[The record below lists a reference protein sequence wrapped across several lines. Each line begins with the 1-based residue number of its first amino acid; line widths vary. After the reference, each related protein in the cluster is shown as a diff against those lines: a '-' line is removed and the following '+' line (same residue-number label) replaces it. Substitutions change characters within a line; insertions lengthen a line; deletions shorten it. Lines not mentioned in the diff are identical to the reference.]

1 MGLDAYLMAERNNTT
16 LSNVKDNF
24 IPMERPTEAV
34 YVRNEHGGVSR
45 AEVCWPIKT
54 VVLEIQYWRKHWD
67 LHDYINSTHASPDEY
82 NNNPMRVDLSPEML
96 RDIAY
101 KIRGFS
107 SSGDLIED
115 PDPRY
120 RHHTER
126 EEYAKKFDLAAD
138 WILFDPWDRNVYY
151 VGDY

>member
-1 MGLDAYLMAERNNTT
+1 MGLDAYLIAERNNTT
-16 LSNVKDNF
+16 LSKVKDNF

-34 YVRNEHGGVSR
+34 HVRSEHGVVSR

-54 VVLEIQYWRKHWD
+54 VRLEVQYWRKHWD
-67 LHDYINSTHASPDEY
+67 LHEHINSTYASPDEY

-96 RDIAY
+96 RDLAS
-101 KIRGFS
+101 KIRG
-107 SSGDLIED
+107 DLTED
-115 PDPRY
+115 ADPRY
-120 RHHTER
+120 RHHTDR

-151 VGDY
+151 RGDY

>member
-1 MGLDAYLMAERNNTT
+1 MGLDAYLIAERNNTT
-16 LSNVKDNF
+16 LSKVKDNF
-24 IPMERPTEAV
+24 LPMERPTEAV
-34 YVRNEHGGVSR
+34 HVRSEHGVVSR

-54 VVLEIQYWRKHWD
+54 VRLEIQYWRKHWD
-67 LHDYINSTHASPDEY
+67 LHEHINSTHASPDEY

-96 RDIAY
+96 REIAA
-101 KIRGFS
+101 KIRE
-107 SSGDLIED
+107 DLTED
-115 PDPRY
+115 ADPRY
-120 RHHTER
+120 RHHTDR

>member
-1 MGLDAYLMAERNNTT
+1 MGLDAYLIAERNNTT
-16 LSNVKDNF
+16 LSKVKDNF
-24 IPMERPTEAV
+24 LPMERPTEV
-34 YVRNEHGGVSR
+34 VHVRSEHGVVSR

-54 VVLEIQYWRKHWD
+54 VRLEVQYWRKHWD
-67 LHDYINSTHASPDEY
+67 LHEHINSTYASPDEY

-96 RDIAY
+96 RDLAS
-101 KIRGFS
+101 KIRG
-107 SSGDLIED
+107 DLTED
-115 PDPRY
+115 ADPRY
-120 RHHTER
+120 RHHTDR

>member
-1 MGLDAYLMAERNNTT
+1 MGLDAYLIAERNNTT

-34 YVRNEHGGVSR
+34 HVRSEHGVVSR

-54 VVLEIQYWRKHWD
+54 VRLEIQYWRKHWD
-67 LHDYINSTHASPDEY
+67 LHEHINSTYASPDEY
-82 NNNPMRVDLSPEML
+82 NNNPMRVDLCPEML
-96 RDIAY
+96 REIAS
-101 KIRGFS
+101 KIREN
-107 SSGDLIED
+107 LTED
-115 PDPRY
+115 ADPRY
-120 RHHTER
+120 RHHTDR

-151 VGDY
+151 RGDY

>member
-1 MGLDAYLMAERNNTT
+1 MGLDAYLIAERNNTT
-16 LSNVKDNF
+16 LSKVKDNF

-34 YVRNEHGGVSR
+34 HVRSEHGVVSR

-54 VVLEIQYWRKHWD
+54 VRLEVQYWRKHWD
-67 LHDYINSTHASPDEY
+67 LHEHINSTYASPDEY

-96 RDIAY
+96 RDLAS
-101 KIRGFS
+101 KIRG
-107 SSGDLIED
+107 DLTED
-115 PDPRY
+115 ADPRY
-120 RHHTER
+120 RHHTDR

-151 VGDY
+151 RGDF

>member
-1 MGLDAYLMAERNNTT
+1 MGLDAYLIAERNNTT
-16 LSNVKDNF
+16 LSKVKDNF

-34 YVRNEHGGVSR
+34 HVRSEHGVVSR

-54 VVLEIQYWRKHWD
+54 VRLEIQYWRKHWD
-67 LHDYINSTHASPDEY
+67 LHEHINSTYASPDEY

-96 RDIAY
+96 RDLAS
-101 KIRGFS
+101 KIRG
-107 SSGDLIED
+107 DLTED
-115 PDPRY
+115 ADPRY
-120 RHHTER
+120 RHHTDR

>member
-1 MGLDAYLMAERNNTT
+1 MGLDAYLIAERNNTT
-16 LSNVKDNF
+16 LSKVKDNF

-34 YVRNEHGGVSR
+34 HVRSEHGVVSR

-54 VVLEIQYWRKHWD
+54 VRLEVQYWRKHWD
-67 LHDYINSTHASPDEY
+67 LHEHINSTYASPDEY

-96 RDIAY
+96 RDLAS
-101 KIRGFS
+101 KIRG
-107 SSGDLIED
+107 DLTED
-115 PDPRY
+115 ADPRY
-120 RHHTER
+120 RHHTDR

>member
-1 MGLDAYLMAERNNTT
+1 MGLDAYLIAERNNTT

-34 YVRNEHGGVSR
+34 HVRSEHGVVSR

-54 VVLEIQYWRKHWD
+54 VRLEIQYWRKHWD
-67 LHDYINSTHASPDEY
+67 LHEHINSTYASPDEY

-96 RDIAY
+96 RDLAS
-101 KIRGFS
+101 KTR
-107 SSGDLIED
+107 GDLTGD
-115 PDPRY
+115 ADPRY

-151 VGDY
+151 RGDF

>member
-1 MGLDAYLMAERNNTT
+1 MGLDAYLIAERNNTT
-16 LSNVKDNF
+16 LSNVKDNY

-96 RDIAY
+96 RDIAA
-101 KIRGFS
+101 KIR
-107 SSGDLIED
+107 GDLIED
-115 PDPRY
+115 PDLRY

-126 EEYAKKFDLAAD
+126 EEYAKKFELAAD

-151 VGDY
+151 QGDY

>member
-1 MGLDAYLMAERNNTT
+1 MGLDAYLIAERNNTT
-16 LSNVKDNF
+16 LSKVKDNF

-34 YVRNEHGGVSR
+34 HVRSEHGVVSR

-54 VVLEIQYWRKHWD
+54 VRLEVQYWRKHWD
-67 LHDYINSTHASPDEY
+67 LHEHINSTYASPDKY

-96 RDIAY
+96 RDLAS
-101 KIRGFS
+101 KIRG
-107 SSGDLIED
+107 DLTED
-115 PDPRY
+115 ADPRY
-120 RHHTER
+120 RHHTDR

-151 VGDY
+151 RGDY

>member
-1 MGLDAYLMAERNNTT
+1 MGLDAYLIAERNNTT
-16 LSNVKDNF
+16 LSKVNDNF

-34 YVRNEHGGVSR
+34 HVRSEHGVVSR

-54 VVLEIQYWRKHWD
+54 VRLEIQYWRKHWD
-67 LHDYINSTHASPDEY
+67 LHEHINSTYASPDEY

-96 RDIAY
+96 RDLAS
-101 KIRGFS
+101 KIRG
-107 SSGDLIED
+107 DLTED
-115 PDPRY
+115 ADPRY
-120 RHHTER
+120 RHHTDR

-151 VGDY
+151 RGDF

>member
-1 MGLDAYLMAERNNTT
+1 MGLDAYLIAERNNTT
-16 LSNVKDNF
+16 LSKVKDNF
-24 IPMERPTEAV
+24 LPMERPTEAV
-34 YVRNEHGGVSR
+34 HVRSEHGVVSR

-54 VVLEIQYWRKHWD
+54 VRLEVQYWRKHWD
-67 LHDYINSTHASPDEY
+67 LHEHINSTYASPDEY

-96 RDIAY
+96 RDLAS
-101 KIRGFS
+101 KIRG
-107 SSGDLIED
+107 DLTED
-115 PDPRY
+115 ADPRY
-120 RHHTER
+120 RHHTDR